1 MNTVVMMNLV
11 VGARHSKRR
20 LPLWLSGFG
29 LAIAASA
36 WLLMPSFE
44 SPLRPLELEEREVVV
59 SVLNNLVSDMP
70 QFSEWTEDFTSQF
83 TQNGVPAFVQ
93 ASLGEEL
100 VRTDEEVLFFSAAF
114 FNADSMAQRNALAK
128 AVFSLNPGLAT
139 TASDLAATTDKE

>member
-1 MNTVVMMNLV
+1 MMNLV

-29 LAIAASA
+29 LTIAVAA
-36 WLLMPSFE
+36 WFFTPSFE

-59 SVLNNLVSDMP
+59 AVLNNLVSEMP

-93 ASLGEEL
+93 ASLGEDL
-100 VRTDEEVLFFSAAF
+100 VRTEEEVFFFSAAF

-128 AVFSLNPGLAT
+128 AVFSLNPALTTGASDIIAT
-139 TASDLAATTDKE
+139 TE